1 MRVSEIDEDYLV
13 NYLKLDEPDDDD
25 IKFAQTC
32 LDAAKS
38 FIRGRQV
45 LMTNRLMHT
54 KILRLQYWY
63 SHRICMI
70 IVGCMSKKA
79 M

>member
-32 LDAAKS
+32 TEQRKIDNL
-38 FIRGRQV
+38 
-45 LMTNRLMHT
+45 T
-54 KILRLQYWY
+54 KI
-63 SHRICMI
+63 S
-70 IVGCMSKKA
+70 
-79 M
+79 

>member
-13 NYLKLDEPDDDD
+13 NYLKLDEPDNDD

-38 FIRGRQV
+38 FIRGQTG
-45 LMTNRLMHT
+45 LDDEQMHT
-54 KILRLQYWY
+54 KILRSQYWY